1 MYIVYKEPQKI
12 AHKIYPVT
20 ITLKF
25 IKDLRTLAYLKCVYR
40 PSGEA
45 NLS

>member
-25 IKDLRTLAYLKCVYR
+25 IKDLRTFVLLGVFKMCVQ
-40 PSGEA
+40 A
-45 NLS
+45 IW